1 MGHANGMSRL
11 QIVRPTGAETALAHE
26 VRDGS
31 SRDASEQELSADK
44 ASADSHDPANETAND
59 AMQDV
64 MHEATL
70 EGTPAP
76 KRIGI
81 LIFEDFSLVEVSSIS
96 EVFSLANE
104 IHELSDAAAI
114 KGGVTPDYALLF
126 LSSDGGSVA
135 SSCSMR
141 IWTESLDTRWMS
153 DCDALF
159 IAGGEGAQRAKL
171 DTQLLRR
178 LSRVAP
184 KISFVK
190 AIGEGSQI
198 LAAANLSLQNR
209 APDFEDPAAASALTS
224 SLFIAEQT
232 LTLDDPKGPI
242 AAALSII
249 KRDYGPALA
258 REVSERSIP
267 GAWPKLSAVL
277 EDTDAGGVRQK
288 IDAAARWMRENYIR
302 PISIADAARVAAMSE
317 RNFLRRFKAQIG
329 LTPSEYLLRAR
340 LDASCMLLAATDLPV
355 DKIARRCGA
364 GSGDGLAKIFRKRLS
379 ISPTEYR
386 LAGRRKVAE
395 E

>member
-11 QIVRPTGAETALAHE
+11 QIVRLPTAESASAHDASRSNRHGPAHE
-26 VRDGS
+26 ATSG
-31 SRDASEQELSADK
+31 AAH
-44 ASADSHDPANETAND
+44 DSHDSGSGSADE
-59 AMQDV
+59 AMQEA
-64 MHEATL
+64 MHEAL
-70 EGTPAP
+70 QEGKAAP

-104 IHELSDAAAI
+104 IYAMSDSAAVNSGAA
-114 KGGVTPDYALLF
+114 PDYALLF

-249 KRDYGPALA
+249 KRDYGPAVA

-267 GAWPKLSAVL
+267 GAWLKLSAVL
-277 EDTDAGGVRQK
+277 DDTDVGGVRQK

-386 LAGRRKVAE
+386 LAGRRKAAE

>member
-1 MGHANGMSRL
+1 MGYVNGMGRL
-11 QIVRPTGAETALAHE
+11 SVVRSPEPDALPRDTA
-26 VRDGS
+26 
-31 SRDASEQELSADK
+31 
-44 ASADSHDPANETAND
+44 
-59 AMQDV
+59 
-64 MHEATL
+64 
-70 EGTPAP
+70 

-96 EVFSLANE
+96 EVFFLANQ
-104 IHELSDAAAI
+104 IRRPAAGASASAE
-114 KGGVTPDYALLF
+114 TPNYSLLF
-126 LSSDGGSVA
+126 LSSEGGSVA

-141 IWTESLDTRWMS
+141 IWTESLDNRWMN

-159 IAGGEGAQRAKL
+159 IAGGQGAQRARH
-171 DTQLLRR
+171 DSALRKR
-178 LSRVAP
+178 LGRVAP
-184 KISFVK
+184 KIPFVK
-190 AIGEGSQI
+190 AIGEGAQI
-198 LAAANLSLQNR
+198 LAAANLTLQNR
-209 APDFEDPAAASALTS
+209 SLDFAGEPAAASAITN

-249 KRDYGPALA
+249 KRDYGAAVA

-267 GAWPKLSAVL
+267 GAWQKLSTVL
-277 EDTDAGGVRQK
+277 DDTDSGGVRQK
-288 IDAAARWMRENYIR
+288 IDAAARWIRENYVR
-302 PISIADAARVAAMSE
+302 QISIADAARVAAMSE
-317 RNFLRRFKAQIG
+317 RNFLRRFKAQVG

-386 LAGRRKVAE
+386 MAGKRKLDTQ
-395 E
+395 

>member
-1 MGHANGMSRL
+1 MGHATRSSRL
-11 QIVRPTGAETALAHE
+11 QIVRSTDTDTDTDTDTAQAS
-26 VRDGS
+26 GS
-31 SRDASEQELSADK
+31 THRHAPALDEEMKNQALQEA
-44 ASADSHDPANETAND
+44 
-59 AMQDV
+59 
-64 MHEATL
+64 MHEAAQDLRPDAPPT
-70 EGTPAP
+70 P

-81 LIFEDFSLVEVSSIS
+81 LIYEDFSLVEVSSIS

-104 IHELSDAAAI
+104 IHEISEPNPETAGI
-114 KGGVTPDYALLF
+114 VPNYSLLF

-153 DCDALF
+153 ECDALF
-159 IAGGEGAQRAKL
+159 IAGGEGAQQAKL
-171 DTQLLRR
+171 DAQLLKR

-190 AIGEGSQI
+190 AIGDGSQI
-198 LAAANLSLQNR
+198 LTAANLALQNR
-209 APDFEDPAAASALTS
+209 AIDFEEPTAATALTS

-242 AAALSII
+242 AAALSVI
-249 KRDYGPALA
+249 KRDYGPAIA

-277 EDTDAGGVRQK
+277 DDTDVGGVRQK

-302 PISIADAARVAAMSE
+302 PITIADAAKVAAMSE

-386 LAGRRKVAE
+386 LAGRRKNADD
-395 E
+395 

>member
-1 MGHANGMSRL
+1 
-11 QIVRPTGAETALAHE
+11 
-26 VRDGS
+26 
-31 SRDASEQELSADK
+31 
-44 ASADSHDPANETAND
+44 
-59 AMQDV
+59 
-64 MHEATL
+64 
-70 EGTPAP
+70 
-76 KRIGI
+76 
-81 LIFEDFSLVEVSSIS
+81 VEVSSIS

-104 IHELSDAAAI
+104 IHKF
-114 KGGVTPDYALLF
+114 KGPNPETAGIVPNYALLF

-159 IAGGEGAQRAKL
+159 IAGGEGARHAKL

-178 LSRVAP
+178 LGRVAP

-190 AIGEGSQI
+190 AIGDGSQI

-209 APDFEDPAAASALTS
+209 ALDFEDPTVASALTS

-242 AAALSII
+242 AAALSVI
-249 KRDYGPALA
+249 KRDYGPAIA

-267 GAWPKLSAVL
+267 GAWAKLSAVL
-277 EDTDAGGVRQK
+277 DDTDVGGVRQK

-302 PISIADAARVAAMSE
+302 PISIADAARIAAMSE

-386 LAGRRKVAE
+386 MAGRRKVSE

>member
-1 MGHANGMSRL
+1 
-11 QIVRPTGAETALAHE
+11 VRSPEPDALPRDTA
-26 VRDGS
+26 
-31 SRDASEQELSADK
+31 
-44 ASADSHDPANETAND
+44 
-59 AMQDV
+59 
-64 MHEATL
+64 
-70 EGTPAP
+70 

-96 EVFSLANE
+96 EVFSLANQ
-104 IHELSDAAAI
+104 IRRPAA
-114 KGGVTPDYALLF
+114 GTPASAETPNYSLLF
-126 LSSDGGSVA
+126 LSSEGGSVA

-141 IWTESLDTRWMS
+141 IWTESLDNRWMN

-159 IAGGEGAQRAKL
+159 IAGGQGAQRARH
-171 DTQLLRR
+171 DSALRKR
-178 LSRVAP
+178 LGRVAP
-184 KISFVK
+184 KIPFVK
-190 AIGEGSQI
+190 AIGEGAQI
-198 LAAANLSLQNR
+198 LAAANLTLQNR
-209 APDFEDPAAASALTS
+209 SLDFAEEPAAASAITN

-249 KRDYGPALA
+249 KRDYGAAVA
-258 REVSERSIP
+258 REVSDRSIP
-267 GAWPKLSAVL
+267 GAWQKLSTVL
-277 EDTDAGGVRQK
+277 DDTDSGGVRQK
-288 IDAAARWMRENYIR
+288 IDAAARWIRENYVR
-302 PISIADAARVAAMSE
+302 QISIADAARVAAMSE

-386 LAGRRKVAE
+386 MAGRRKLDPQ
-395 E
+395 

>member
-1 MGHANGMSRL
+1 MGHATGLGRL
-11 QIVRPTGAETALAHE
+11 QIVRTTDSEHTPASSANHPDAPDSDRALDDEMKNQAL
-26 VRDGS
+26 
-31 SRDASEQELSADK
+31 QEA
-44 ASADSHDPANETAND
+44 
-59 AMQDV
+59 
-64 MHEATL
+64 MHEAAQEMRTD
-70 EGTPAP
+70 TSQTP

-81 LIFEDFSLVEVSSIS
+81 LIYEDFSLVEVSSIS

-104 IHELSDAAAI
+104 IQEISGPNPETVGI
-114 KGGVTPDYALLF
+114 VPNYSLLF

-141 IWTESLDTRWMS
+141 IWTESLDTRLMNE
-153 DCDALF
+153 CDALF
-159 IAGGEGAQRAKL
+159 IAGGDGARQAKL
-171 DTQLLRR
+171 DAQLLRR

-190 AIGEGSQI
+190 AIGDGSQI
-198 LAAANLSLQNR
+198 LSAANLSLQNR
-209 APDFEDPAAASALTS
+209 ALDFEEPTAATALTS

-242 AAALSII
+242 AAALSVI
-249 KRDYGPALA
+249 KRDYGPAIA
-258 REVSERSIP
+258 RDVSERSIP

-277 EDTDAGGVRQK
+277 DDTDIGGVRQK

-302 PISIADAARVAAMSE
+302 QISIADAAKVASMSE

-386 LAGRRKVAE
+386 LAGRRKATDD
-395 E
+395 

>member
-1 MGHANGMSRL
+1 MSMGHANNTGRL
-11 QIVRPTGAETALAHE
+11 QVVR
-26 VRDGS
+26 S
-31 SRDASEQELSADK
+31 SNADTVPPAVSIQASEYEAAQDTR
-44 ASADSHDPANETAND
+44 PD
-59 AMQDV
+59 AR
-64 MHEATL
+64 T
-70 EGTPAP
+70 TP

-81 LIFEDFSLVEVSSIS
+81 LIFEDFSLVEVSSIA
-96 EVFSLANE
+96 EVFSLANQVQ
-104 IHELSDAAAI
+104 LPPDADI
-114 KGGVTPDYALLF
+114 VEPNYALLF

-141 IWTESLDTRWMS
+141 IWTESLDTKWMS

-159 IAGGEGAQRAKL
+159 IAGGRGAQYAKL
-171 DTQLLRR
+171 DQQLLRR

-198 LAAANLSLQNR
+198 LSAANLSLQSR
-209 APDFEDPAAASALTS
+209 AIDFEDPTAASALAS

-249 KRDYGPALA
+249 KRDYGAVVA

-277 EDTDAGGVRQK
+277 DDTDVGGVRQK

-386 LAGRRKVAE
+386 LAGRRKAADE
-395 E
+395 

>member
-11 QIVRPTGAETALAHE
+11 QIVRLP
-26 VRDGS
+26 
-31 SRDASEQELSADK
+31 
-44 ASADSHDPANETAND
+44 SADSATASDASRSNRHKPGYETTSGAAHESGAGTANET
-59 AMQDV
+59 MQEA
-64 MHEATL
+64 MHEAIQ
-70 EGTPAP
+70 EDKAAP

-104 IHELSDAAAI
+104 IHTLSDSAALKSGA
-114 KGGVTPDYALLF
+114 PDYALLF

-153 DCDALF
+153 ECDALF
-159 IAGGEGAQRAKL
+159 IAGGEGAQHAKL

-249 KRDYGPALA
+249 KRDYGPTVA

-277 EDTDAGGVRQK
+277 DDTDVGGVRQK

-386 LAGRRKVAE
+386 LAGRRKAAE

>member
-1 MGHANGMSRL
+1 MLMGHANSMSRL
-11 QIVRPTGAETALAHE
+11 QIVRPSGAEAALAHE
-26 VRDGS
+26 VP
-31 SRDASEQELSADK
+31 DATEHDLSA
-44 ASADSHDPANETAND
+44 ASHDPARESVNET
-59 AMQDV
+59 MHDV
-64 MHEATL
+64 MHEARL

-114 KGGVTPDYALLF
+114 KGGETPDYALLF

-209 APDFEDPAAASALTS
+209 APDFEDPAGGSALTS

-249 KRDYGPALA
+249 KRDYGAAVA

-267 GAWPKLSAVL
+267 GAWQKLATVL
-277 EDTDAGGVRQK
+277 DD
-288 IDAAARWMRENYIR
+288 
-302 PISIADAARVAAMSE
+302 
-317 RNFLRRFKAQIG
+317 
-329 LTPSEYLLRAR
+329 
-340 LDASCMLLAATDLPV
+340 
-355 DKIARRCGA
+355 
-364 GSGDGLAKIFRKRLS
+364 
-379 ISPTEYR
+379 
-386 LAGRRKVAE
+386 
-395 E
+395 

>member
-1 MGHANGMSRL
+1 MVYANGTGRL
-11 QIVRPTGAETALAHE
+11 QVVRAVAPD
-26 VRDGS
+26 VP
-31 SRDASEQELSADK
+31 SADMT
-44 ASADSHDPANETAND
+44 SAA
-59 AMQDV
+59 
-64 MHEATL
+64 
-70 EGTPAP
+70 

-96 EVFSLANE
+96 EVFSVANQV
-104 IHELSDAAAI
+104 HLPADANARAQA
-114 KGGVTPDYALLF
+114 PNYSLMF

-141 IWTESLDTRWMS
+141 IWTESLETRWMNE
-153 DCDALF
+153 CDALF
-159 IAGGEGAQRAKL
+159 IASGVGARHARN
-171 DTQLLRR
+171 DAALRKR
-178 LSRVAP
+178 LARVAP
-184 KISFVK
+184 KIPFIK
-190 AIGEGSQI
+190 AIGEGAQI
-198 LAAANLSLQNR
+198 LAAANLDVQNR
-209 APDFEDPAAASALTS
+209 TLDFAGEPQGRALAPALS
-224 SLFIAEQT
+224 NPLFIAEQT

-249 KRDYGPALA
+249 KRDHGAALA

-267 GAWPKLSAVL
+267 GAWQKLATVL
-277 EDTDAGGVRQK
+277 DDTEAGSVRQK
-288 IDAAARWMRENYIR
+288 IDAAARWIRENYVR
-302 PISIADAARVAAMSE
+302 PISITDAARVAAMSE

-386 LAGRRKVAE
+386 MAGRRKQGDGS
-395 E
+395 